1 MAPARQIQSLVSTTT
16 HIFHRA
22 AHLRLVTDTNRE
34 VTIVI
39 DTILL
44 ICKIGGIG
52 AAVSIGVIL
61 LGIALGK
68 INV

>member
-1 MAPARQIQSLVSTTT
+1 
-16 HIFHRA
+16 
-22 AHLRLVTDTNRE
+22 VTDTNPE